1 MCCDEN
7 DANHFAKLLAM
18 NWSKIFVPSACGTCS
33 CGAAWDKRDVSD
45 DWLDVEGCH
54 VAYLYDF
61 HCVNVYYRPCS
72 TCTNKKR
79 YDGIENN
86 VLWFGSFSIS
96 HAVLKDYIRHFLV
109 SRLLD
114 IDFVDAFHCNICGKH
129 PKKVVM
135 DDFISWPKMLI
146 VSLREEHFG
155 VTFPEPCIRLL
166 KALASDKPVC
176 AIVPPVREVKD
187 LLIRIA
193 NGANPKDNP
202 LSDLQL
208 LHEQVPL
215 LFCLCNHFA
224 ELPNPIRVL
233 CGEMVAKASSPFTDQ
248 NGCERLP
255 HNLPQVQCDGQLGFF
270 PSLPSLVERGHYVLD
285 TKRAGHLDDCA
296 KGVRS
301 KKKHGSLIPGIFL
314 ILCPH
319 GICYGFQ
326 VMPDHESPNVP
337 FTILRTR
344 FSEAPELVIYDNAC
358 KLHEYCLN
366 RDPAFFK
373 KSKFIVDKFHWRNH
387 SGCSEGYDINRY
399 PILKNAQQ
407 PSCRAV

>member
-1 MCCDEN
+1 
-7 DANHFAKLLAM
+7 
-18 NWSKIFVPSACGTCS
+18 
-33 CGAAWDKRDVSD
+33 
-45 DWLDVEGCH
+45 
-54 VAYLYDF
+54 
-61 HCVNVYYRPCS
+61 
-72 TCTNKKR
+72 
-79 YDGIENN
+79 
-86 VLWFGSFSIS
+86 
-96 HAVLKDYIRHFLV
+96 
-109 SRLLD
+109 
-114 IDFVDAFHCNICGKH
+114 
-129 PKKVVM
+129 
-135 DDFISWPKMLI
+135 MLI

-248 NGCERLP
+248 NG
-255 HNLPQVQCDGQLGFF
+255 
-270 PSLPSLVERGHYVLD
+270 
-285 TKRAGHLDDCA
+285 AGHLDDCA

-399 PILKNAQQ
+399 PILKTHNSQAAEQCNSVMK
-407 PSCRAV
+407 PLASMVSYMEYDNFLLFSKLYIWYRNMLRIIKCNPGRDVPERETFLAISNIIR

>member
-1 MCCDEN
+1 
-7 DANHFAKLLAM
+7 
-18 NWSKIFVPSACGTCS
+18 
-33 CGAAWDKRDVSD
+33 
-45 DWLDVEGCH
+45 
-54 VAYLYDF
+54 
-61 HCVNVYYRPCS
+61 
-72 TCTNKKR
+72 
-79 YDGIENN
+79 
-86 VLWFGSFSIS
+86 
-96 HAVLKDYIRHFLV
+96 
-109 SRLLD
+109 
-114 IDFVDAFHCNICGKH
+114 
-129 PKKVVM
+129 
-135 DDFISWPKMLI
+135 MLI

-399 PILKNAQQ
+399 PILKTHNSQAAEQCNSVMK
-407 PSCRAV
+407 PLASMVSYMEYDNFLLFSKLYIWYRNMLRIIKCNPGRDVPERETFLAISNIIR